1 MQMTSRSQTG
11 LADRSDFLSGTDTLT
26 GGHRLAAQMIVGGD
40 DATAM
45 PQQNTV
51 TVCTVRGPF
60 DDFTSG
66 GRGHGC
72 AARGRDIGAVVKYFG
87 NGNTMEGLTRKRWKA
102 TVYRSA

>member
-1 MQMTSRSQTG
+1 MQVASRSQTG
-11 LADRSDFLSGTDTLT
+11 LADRSDFLPCTDTLT

-45 PQQNTV
+45 PQQNAV
-51 TVCTVRGPF
+51 TVCTVRATF

-72 AARGRDIGAVVKYFG
+72 AARGGDIGAVVQFFDTG
-87 NGNTMEGLTRKRWKA
+87 NRMDAHTEG
-102 TVYRSA
+102 